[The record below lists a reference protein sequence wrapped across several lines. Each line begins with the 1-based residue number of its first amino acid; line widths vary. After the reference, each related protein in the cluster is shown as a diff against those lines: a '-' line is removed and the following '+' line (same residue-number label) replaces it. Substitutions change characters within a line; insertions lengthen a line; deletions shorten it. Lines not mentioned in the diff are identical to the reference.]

1 MVVPARH
8 ELPAR
13 LPIWGAVGAGVLA
26 LLGALTL
33 PYPWIEAAVQAM
45 GLEPLLPSSTWSI
58 VRIGA
63 GLAMGLFAAVAT
75 WSMLSLLGRD
85 GALRATAEGAPVLR
99 RADAHPDAPA
109 RRPLSA
115 AELAVLPGLPEPEAD
130 PLARELPRDLDTPL
144 SALDP
149 RAIPPRPRPA
159 VRAVATLAPGERLET
174 FRLTPPPASM
184 PAAAGNPGIDG
195 LLRRLEASPS
205 RSPA

>member
-1 MVVPARH
+1 
-8 ELPAR
+8 
-13 LPIWGAVGAGVLA
+13 
-26 LLGALTL
+26 
-33 PYPWIEAAVQAM
+33 M

-75 WSMLSLLGRD
+75 WSMLRLLGRD

-144 SALDP
+144 AALDP

-174 FRLTPPPASM
+174 FRLTPPPRPCRPRPGTPGSTGCSVGWRRA
-184 PAAAGNPGIDG
+184 PAAAPPDRKGRVTADS
-195 LLRRLEASPS
+195 A
-205 RSPA
+205 PATPAVHAEGG